1 MDSLVDEDEVVT
13 SSADTCQDS
22 ESGTKGIMT
31 VSKGLERAETNSS
44 LSLPR
49 TANGTVVFTS
59 VSSPSTPRAKQ
70 GTVSQAIAVP
80 QPGGAV
86 SIVQLQLPNQ
96 PNVVQSVIQPPN
108 QQSVIQATGG
118 ATTVQ
123 TVQLSKNL
131 ILLNKVGQ
139 GSVIQSTENNDIN
152 QAHSVQLVS
161 ATRSNQPESVIAN
174 PNAIEDESKKR
185 REVLARR
192 PSYRKILNDL
202 SSADVGSVAPITE
215 LKNEEETETD
225 SGAATITVA
234 SSYLKVVPA
243 SSIQLATGN
252 QEGALQGIPTLTM
265 TNATSG
271 SNAILQYTAQGQDG
285 QFFVPGIIYF
295 HFLFQVCFKSG

>member
-1 MDSLVDEDEVVT
+1 MVWQKV
-13 SSADTCQDS
+13 
-22 ESGTKGIMT
+22 
-31 VSKGLERAETNSS
+31 
-44 LSLPR
+44 LPR
-49 TANGTVVFTS
+49 AANGTVVFTS
-59 VSSPSTPRAKQ
+59 VSSPTTPGTKQ

-96 PNVVQSVIQPPN
+96 SNVVQSVIQPPN

-118 ATTVQ
+118 AATVQ

-131 ILLNKVGQ
+131 ILLNRVGQ

-161 ATRSNQPESVIAN
+161 ATRSNQPESVIAT

-202 SSADVGSVAPITE
+202 SSADVGPVASIPEI
-215 LKNEEETETD
+215 KNEEETETD
-225 SGAATITVA
+225 SGTATITVA
-234 SSYLKVVPA
+234 GSYLKVVPA
-243 SSIQLATGN
+243 STIQLATGN
-252 QEGALQGIPTLTM
+252 QDGTFQGIPTLTL

-271 SNAILQYTAQGQDG
+271 GNAIVQYATQGQDG
-285 QFFVPGIIYF
+285 QFFVPGNYCLIFIF
-295 HFLFQVCFKSG
+295 ISLSTLSRI